1 MLLYRCADSVSWI
14 NAALGELRETARIA
28 RIVNSG
34 RLALCL
40 AGGATPEPVY
50 RAMAAYELSGVDVE
64 LWLGDERVV
73 AFADPERNG
82 GMIASAFKECV
93 WSPFPRIKQ
102 WPEAQTES
110 EALEAAEAYEAEL
123 AASLGNKPVFDL
135 ALLGLGADGH
145 TASLFSCDESRGTV
159 HASPIGLTAVT
170 RSPIPPPLRMTLTF
184 EILASARRR
193 VFLVRGAEKN
203 AVVERLSLEDQGLP
217 ASRLAGP
224 ESIILYLEN

>member
-14 NAALGELRETARIA
+14 NAALGELRETARMA
-28 RIVNSG
+28 RLSNSG
-34 RLALCL
+34 RMAVCL
-40 AGGATPEPVY
+40 AGGTTPEPVY
-50 RAMAAYELSGVDVE
+50 RAMAAHELSGVDVE
-64 LWLGDERVV
+64 LWPGDERVV
-73 AFADPERNG
+73 PLADPARNG
-82 GMIASAFKECV
+82 TMIARAFEECV
-93 WSPFPRIKQ
+93 WNPFPRIKQ

-110 EALEAAEAYEAEL
+110 EALEAVEVYEAEL
-123 AASLGNKPVFDL
+123 AASLGHKPVFDL

-170 RSPIPPPLRMTLTF
+170 RSPIAPFIRMTLSFAALGST
-184 EILASARRR
+184 RRR
-193 VFLVRGAEKN
+193 VFLVRGPEKLG
-203 AVVERLSLEDQGLP
+203 VVERLSLEDHRLP